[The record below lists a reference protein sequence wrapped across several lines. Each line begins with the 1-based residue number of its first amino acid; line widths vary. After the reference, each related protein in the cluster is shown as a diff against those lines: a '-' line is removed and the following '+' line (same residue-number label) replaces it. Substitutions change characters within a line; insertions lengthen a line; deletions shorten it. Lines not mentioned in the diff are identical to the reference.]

1 MSDLSPLSGEERKSN
16 FGAVRSVFD
25 SQLGHG
31 PMSDLSPL
39 SGGERKSNFGAVR
52 SVDDPEPTLDFASH
66 NTKKRHSRPAR
77 GGMAEV
83 VTTMHLFDLTHISRC
98 RCPAQDRT

>member
-1 MSDLSPLSGEERKSN
+1 MSDLSPLSGVKQKLD
-16 FGAVRSVFD
+16 FGDVRAV
-25 SQLGHG
+25 
-31 PMSDLSPL
+31 
-39 SGGERKSNFGAVR
+39 E
-52 SVDDPEPTLDFASH
+52 DPEPTLDFASH

-83 VTTMHLFDLTHISRC
+83 VTTMHLFDLTHISTC